1 MAPTLLLCPKN
12 DEESLQILKIAAA
25 AHIATVISEQ
35 PHGARLYNEPNLIA
49 RLKQADPIA
58 RRVAIVEIP
67 GPGVEDELK
76 SIGYEVVIID
86 HHRYDELDRMQPLS
100 SLEQFLLVFEITDA
114 RLVELGF
121 DPLLV
126 RGVGMIDRGFVWELK
141 KAGLSPAE
149 QKRSRDHYVSLMNEL
164 GSPAA
169 GSVEE
174 AKRAW
179 DDREQVGGIMVV
191 QSRRADVKI
200 REALSFVLADLYE
213 QPPQVLI
220 FEGNGRVSLQ
230 DSDFAPALHRAFGG
244 FTFGQDRC
252 WGFQPEPGSP
262 APSKQEI
269 FRILEQKLDI
279 SH

>member
-1 MAPTLLLCPKN
+1 MFTTLLLCPKN

-25 AHIATVISEQ
+25 AKIPTVTSDQ

-49 RLKQADPIA
+49 RLKQADPDA

-67 GPGVEDELK
+67 GPSVEDELR

-86 HHRYDELDRMQPLS
+86 HHRYDELDRMQHLS
-100 SLEQFLLVFEITDA
+100 SLEQFLAIFELTDA
-114 RLVELGF
+114 RLQELGF
-121 DPLLV
+121 DPVLV

-141 KAGLSPAE
+141 KEGLSPAD
-149 QKRSRDHYVSLMNEL
+149 QKRIRDHYVSLMNEL

-179 DDREQVGGIMVV
+179 EAREQVGELMIVK
-191 QSRRADVKI
+191 SRRADVKI
-200 REALSFVLADLYE
+200 REALSFVLADLYDL
-213 QPPQVLI
+213 PPQVLI
-220 FEGNGRVSLQ
+220 FEGNGRISLQ
-230 DSDFAPALHRAFGG
+230 DSDFAPKLHQAFGG

-252 WGFQPEPGSP
+252 WGFQPEPGRP
-262 APSKQEI
+262 APTLV
-269 FRILEQKLDI
+269 RILRELLQN
-279 SH
+279 